1 MSEIS
6 RDYDVAVEGEG
17 SVISKLLDYIV
28 LPTVKASPVLISEVM
43 TFLSYVLLYQRPETV
58 IRLIF
63 PSIYRK
69 NSNLISTVIASL
81 ELNLNQKILSLAGT
95 TSTSRNSSLEYVH
108 LSFNNYHS
116 SAIKNLYSKSHEP
129 NQTVKF
135 PSRRQDER

>member
-28 LPTVKASPVLISEVM
+28 LPTVKASPFLISEVM
-43 TFLSYVLLYQRPETV
+43 MFLSHVLLNERYETMS
-58 IRLIF
+58 LILS

-69 NSNLISTVIASL
+69 NFNLTSTVIASL

-95 TSTSRNSSLEYVH
+95 TSTSKNSSSEYVN
-108 LSFNNYHS
+108 LSLSYFFNS
-116 SAIKNLYSKSHEP
+116 
-129 NQTVKF
+129 
-135 PSRRQDER
+135 

>member
-43 TFLSYVLLYQRPETV
+43 MFLSHVLLYQRPETV

-69 NSNLISTVIASL
+69 NYNLTSIVIASL

-95 TSTSRNSSLEYVH
+95 TSTSKNCSLEYVH
-108 LSFNNYHS
+108 LSFNHYHS
-116 SAIKNLYSKSHEP
+116 SAIPSLHYKSHEP
-129 NQTVKF
+129 NKTDNF
-135 PSRRQDER
+135 PTPRLS